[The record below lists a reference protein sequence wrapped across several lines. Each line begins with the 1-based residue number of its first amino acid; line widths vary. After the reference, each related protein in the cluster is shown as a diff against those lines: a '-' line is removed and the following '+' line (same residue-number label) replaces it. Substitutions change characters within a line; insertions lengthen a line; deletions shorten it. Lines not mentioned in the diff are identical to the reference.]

1 LSNTQRNAALRP
13 AAEASVETAEMLG
26 AQLLSLLPALRLYS
40 VALFDANGDLQW
52 LSEGALGSDE
62 HRAVEAAIVTLTSV
76 TTRAHLQASL
86 ADNRAAVFLAVR
98 TPAATLAG
106 LVMVLTDAKSLS
118 SGNPAARILTTNM
131 RSVLHRIAV
140 LLAPPAL
147 AAPGS
152 SPETRPP
159 PSGTLPLTDTP
170 DEAQKALELL
180 EPGAARA
187 LALDNADAALP
198 ATELEP
204 LLLRELIPLR
214 AGGRTRRFQIVPA
227 AEPQRGDAL
236 TTLKQL
242 LAWLRHNPMV
252 LERDPVSFTIGVSA
266 QALADADLPAALG
279 RALAPVGLEPWTIGF
294 ELREAACVSQFALA
308 ERFIAQCEQMRCFT
322 VIDDFTFNTGALDLL
337 RSSAVRMLKLE
348 TRLGA
353 TALRDRLAQARV
365 VAIAQAA
372 KVLGIHCAAKYVESQ
387 SGRRWL
393 AAVGFDFTQST
404 KVEPMQR
411 LTEIASA

>member
-1 LSNTQRNAALRP
+1 MRP
-13 AAEASVETAEMLG
+13 AAEASVETAEVLG
-26 AQLLSLLPALRLYS
+26 EQLLSLLPALRLYS
-40 VALFDANGDLQW
+40 VSLFDANGDLQW
-52 LSEGALGSDE
+52 LSEGTLGTDE
-62 HRAVEAAIVTLTSV
+62 QRAVEAATVTLTSV

-86 ADNRAAVFLAVR
+86 ANNRAAVFLAVR
-98 TPAATLAG
+98 TPAATLVG

-140 LLAPPAL
+140 LLSPPAV
-147 AAPGS
+147 AAPGG
-152 SPETRPP
+152 SPEIRPL
-159 PSGTLPLTDTP
+159 PSGPQPLTTP
-170 DEAQKALELL
+170 DDAQKALELL

-187 LALDNADAALP
+187 LALPDADADAAHP
-198 ATELEP
+198 GTELEP

-214 AGGRTRRFQIVPA
+214 AGGRTRRFQVVPA
-227 AEPQRGDAL
+227 AESQRGNAL
-236 TTLKQL
+236 PTLKQL
-242 LAWLRHNPMV
+242 LAWLRQNPLV
-252 LERDPVSFTIGVSA
+252 LDRDPVSFTIGVSA
-266 QALADADLPAALG
+266 QALADAELPAALG
-279 RALAPVGLEPWTIGF
+279 RALASVGLEPWTIGF

-308 ERFIAQCEQMRCFT
+308 ERFIAQCEQLRCFT
-322 VIDDFTFNTGALDLL
+322 VIDDFTFHTGALDLL

-353 TALRDRLAQARV
+353 TALRDRLSQARV

-393 AAVGFDFTQST
+393 AALGFDFTQST

-411 LTEIASA
+411 LTETVSD

>member
-13 AAEASVETAEMLG
+13 AAEASTETAELLG
-26 AQLLSLLPALRLYS
+26 AQLLSLLPALRLDS
-40 VALFDANGDLQW
+40 VSLFDANGELQW
-52 LSEGALGSDE
+52 LSEGALGTDE
-62 HRAVEAAIVTLTSV
+62 QRAVEAAIVTLTSV

-86 ADNRAAVFLAVR
+86 ADNRAALFLAVR

-106 LVMVLTDAKSLS
+106 LVMVLTDTKSLS

-140 LLAPPAL
+140 LLAPPPL
-147 AAPGS
+147 AVPAS
-152 SPETRPP
+152 SPEIR
-159 PSGTLPLTDTP
+159 PLTATP
-170 DEAQKALELL
+170 DDAHKALELL

-187 LALDNADAALP
+187 LALDNADAAPP

-227 AEPQRGDAL
+227 ADLQRGDAL

-242 LAWLRHNPMV
+242 LAWLRHNPVV
-252 LERDPVSFTIGVSA
+252 LEGDPVSFTIGVSA
-266 QALADADLPAALG
+266 QALADAELPAALG

-308 ERFIAQCEQMRCFT
+308 ERFIAQCEQLRCFT

-411 LTEIASA
+411 LIESVSA

>member
-13 AAEASVETAEMLG
+13 AAEASTETAELLG
-26 AQLLSLLPALRLYS
+26 AQLLSLLPALRLDS
-40 VALFDANGDLQW
+40 VSLFDANGELQW
-52 LSEGALGSDE
+52 LSEGALGTDE
-62 HRAVEAAIVTLTSV
+62 QRAVEAAIVTLTSV

-86 ADNRAAVFLAVR
+86 ADNRAALFLAVR

-106 LVMVLTDAKSLS
+106 LVMVLTDTKSLS

-140 LLAPPAL
+140 LLAPPPL
-147 AAPGS
+147 AVPAS
-152 SPETRPP
+152 SPEIR
-159 PSGTLPLTDTP
+159 PLTATP
-170 DEAQKALELL
+170 DDAQKALELL

-187 LALDNADAALP
+187 LALDNADAAPP

-227 AEPQRGDAL
+227 ADLQRGDAL

-242 LAWLRHNPMV
+242 LAWLRHNPVV
-252 LERDPVSFTIGVSA
+252 LEGDPVSFTIGVSA
-266 QALADADLPAALG
+266 QALADAELPAALG

-308 ERFIAQCEQMRCFT
+308 ERFIAQCEQLRCFT

-411 LTEIASA
+411 LIESVSA

>member
-1 LSNTQRNAALRP
+1 
-13 AAEASVETAEMLG
+13 MLG

-40 VALFDANGDLQW
+40 VSLFDANGDLQW
-52 LSEGALGSDE
+52 LSEGALGTDE
-62 HRAVEAAIVTLTSV
+62 QRAVEAAIVTLTSV

-86 ADNRAAVFLAVR
+86 ADNRAALFLAVR

-140 LLAPPAL
+140 LLAPPPL

-152 SPETRPP
+152 SPEIRPL
-159 PSGTLPLTDTP
+159 PSDTP
-170 DEAQKALELL
+170 PLSTPDDAQKALELL
-180 EPGAARA
+180 EPGASRA
-187 LALDNADAALP
+187 LALPNADAAPP

-214 AGGRTRRFQIVPA
+214 AGGRTRRFQVVPA
-227 AEPQRGDAL
+227 ADSQRGDAL
-236 TTLKQL
+236 TTLTQL
-242 LAWLRHNPMV
+242 LAWLRENPMV
-252 LERDPVSFTIGVSA
+252 LDRDPVSFTIGVSA
-266 QALADADLPAALG
+266 QALADAELPAALG
-279 RALAPVGLEPWTIGF
+279 RALASVGLEPWTLGF
-294 ELREAACVSQFALA
+294 ELRESACVSQFALA
-308 ERFIAQCEQMRCFT
+308 ERFIAQCEQLRCFT
-322 VIDDFTFNTGALDLL
+322 VIDDFTFHTGALDLL

-353 TALRDRLAQARV
+353 TALRDRLSQARV

-411 LTEIASA
+411 LTETVSA